1 MLRRT
6 LRASLVVL
14 SLVFST
20 PAPRANDLTHF
31 ESGPVHPVEISPS
44 VTRLFVAH
52 TADHRL
58 VVFQTNADPLH
69 KIAEVMVGLEPVT
82 VRARSENEV
91 WVVNHVS
98 DDISIVDVLGA
109 RVVRTLLVGDEPT
122 DVVFAGDRAFVCV
135 SRENK
140 LRVYDL
146 LDLNQP
152 PTDIALAMSQPR
164 SLALS
169 PDHSTVYVCAL
180 DSGNHTT
187 LVPADTVQAHG
198 GLPSP
203 NPPMN
208 PELAAAPRVGL
219 IVRHDGVHWLDEIG
233 REWDAY
239 LPYTLLDNDVIAV
252 DAASLAV
259 VASYHGVGT
268 TLFNIA
274 VHPSGALYVTNQEAI
289 NQTRFEPNVRAK
301 FVQNRVTVIDPL
313 TGTPST
319 HHLNAHIDYDT
330 PSGNAGERALSMC
343 IPTDIAISSNGQ
355 NVYVAA
361 MGSRKVAV
369 LDAGGNVTRRIA
381 VGEGPGG
388 LAIDEAQNRL
398 YVLNRFS
405 SSLSVVDLSNDA
417 SVEVSLGFDPSP
429 SFVRDGRKF
438 LYDGEI
444 SSAHGDLA
452 CGTCHVFGN
461 MDGIA
466 WDLGDPSAAA
476 MIPVPPGQ
484 TPGLPLFH
492 PMKGPMVTQSLKSL
506 SGTEPLHWRGDRQ
519 TLADFNGA
527 FMSLLGAPTSLS
539 PGDMTTFSQFVFS
552 MRYAANPYRELDG
565 SLPATL
571 NGGDPSHGQSLF
583 ATGGLFSGGQCV
595 FCHALPTGTNDKI
608 IPGSALLQDEARK
621 VPQLRNL
628 YQKTGLDRAGPT
640 SVRGF
645 GFTHDGEFD
654 TISHFF
660 GFLLFTF
667 ASEQDKHDVEAF
679 MLAFGTETPPAVG
692 AQWTMDGTN
701 EAEGI
706 ARLNTLQSL
715 ADVNTIGLVAKGR
728 IGVQPRGWTYIG
740 AGTYRPD
747 KEDDP
752 DVSQLALLSM
762 AGAGTEITFT
772 GVVEGCEDRLGVDR
786 DQDGYRDG
794 DELDAG
800 SDPGDPNSIPT
811 EPTAVRPHQGAPAL
825 LWIAGENPTSRAATL
840 GIKTERDG
848 PLRIDVYDVRGARVR
863 TVLDEARS
871 AKGIRTTTWDLR
883 GNRGERVSS
892 GVYFVRMQAA
902 GSVLTRRVTVVR

>member
-1 MLRRT
+1 M
-6 LRASLVVL
+6 
-14 SLVFST
+14 
-20 PAPRANDLTHF
+20 
-31 ESGPVHPVEISPS
+31 
-44 VTRLFVAH
+44 
-52 TADHRL
+52 
-58 VVFQTNADPLH
+58 
-69 KIAEVMVGLEPVT
+69 
-82 VRARSENEV
+82 
-91 WVVNHVS
+91 
-98 DDISIVDVLGA
+98 
-109 RVVRTLLVGDEPT
+109 
-122 DVVFAGDRAFVCV
+122 
-135 SRENK
+135 
-140 LRVYDL
+140 
-146 LDLNQP
+146 
-152 PTDIALAMSQPR
+152 
-164 SLALS
+164 
-169 PDHSTVYVCAL
+169 
-180 DSGNHTT
+180 
-187 LVPADTVQAHG
+187 
-198 GLPSP
+198 
-203 NPPMN
+203 
-208 PELAAAPRVGL
+208 
-219 IVRHDGVHWLDEIG
+219 
-233 REWDAY
+233 
-239 LPYTLLDNDVIAV
+239 
-252 DAASLAV
+252 
-259 VASYHGVGT
+259 
-268 TLFNIA
+268 
-274 VHPSGALYVTNQEAI
+274 
-289 NQTRFEPNVRAK
+289 
-301 FVQNRVTVIDPL
+301 
-313 TGTPST
+313 
-319 HHLNAHIDYDT
+319 
-330 PSGNAGERALSMC
+330 
-343 IPTDIAISSNGQ
+343 
-355 NVYVAA
+355 
-361 MGSRKVAV
+361 
-369 LDAGGNVTRRIA
+369 
-381 VGEGPGG
+381 
-388 LAIDEAQNRL
+388 
-398 YVLNRFS
+398 LNRFS

-871 AKGIRTTTWDLR
+871 AKGIRTATWDLR